1 MRFYTRRTRPN
12 GGDVEIIDTFGELGV
27 VLPEAVVEFVLDAL
41 NRANPTKATTA
52 PRAPRKTRK
61 RVRA

>member
-12 GGDVEIIDTFGELGV
+12 GGDVEIIDTLGELGT
-27 VLPEAVVEFVLDAL
+27 VLDEAVVEFVLDAL
-41 NRANPTKATTA
+41 NRAHPTQATTA